1 MFKYEEHVKM
11 ANRLGTMDSMM
22 SELCG
27 EVLGAYGKSS
37 SAYKSSVVAEKR
49 IGRVRERLEKIYLKE
64 RKKFLVQIPKDLWKS
79 FPEDVYRVTG
89 GGLGSDTTN
98 SE

>member
-1 MFKYEEHVKM
+1 MFKYEEHVAM
-11 ANRLGTMDSMM
+11 AKKLGMMDGMM

-89 GGLGSDTTN
+89 GGLGGDTTN